1 MASSILTAQPGAS
14 LALHQAGLSGS
25 HVVLERTDMTKR
37 QQEIFKIFEKAVVG
51 IKPKMDDKKRQEIL
65 DVIKEV
71 PINVSN
77 PSEHADKTTIVTMM
91 IAFEVLEKAHGN
103 AEEFKEAMAAV
114 KEGFYYFTPSDKE
127 PVQASLHAKKGPS
140 PTDEKKIYD
149 LKLAKDNIA
158 KLYEGLKEI
167 EAPIVTLEQALDFNQ
182 FHTTVVSLVDS
193 SKQLTKDAWEK
204 ARKDLH
210 AKIDYLKTLN
220 LGVAVD
226 KALDTVNN
234 TTNLVNLEALAK
246 TLNPQFST
254 PEATAPDTKKADQL
268 LNSIQQAIIKKMG
281 SKP

>member
-1 MASSILTAQPGAS
+1 MASSILTDRPGAS
-14 LALHQAGLSGS
+14 VALHQAGLSGS

-37 QQEIFKIFEKAVVG
+37 QQDIFKIFEKAVVG

-77 PSEHADKTTIVTMM
+77 PSEHADKTTMVTMM

-114 KEGFYYFTPSDKE
+114 KAGFYYFTPSDKG
-127 PVQASLHAKKGPS
+127 PVEASLHAKKSPS

-149 LKLAKDNIA
+149 VKLTKDNIA
-158 KLYEGLKEI
+158 KLYEGLKVI

-182 FHTTVVSLVDS
+182 FHTTVVSLVAPFEA
-193 SKQLTKDAWEK
+193 LK
-204 ARKDLH
+204 AGENQKALEDLH
-210 AKIDYLKTLN
+210 AKIEYLKTLK
-220 LGVAVD
+220 LGVEVD
-226 KALDTVNN
+226 KALDELKQGPHLDT
-234 TTNLVNLEALAK
+234 LEKLAK
-246 TLNPQFST
+246 ALDPKFSM
-254 PEATAPDTKKADQL
+254 PDATAPNTKKADQL
-268 LNSIQQAIIKKMG
+268 LNSIQQEIIKKMG